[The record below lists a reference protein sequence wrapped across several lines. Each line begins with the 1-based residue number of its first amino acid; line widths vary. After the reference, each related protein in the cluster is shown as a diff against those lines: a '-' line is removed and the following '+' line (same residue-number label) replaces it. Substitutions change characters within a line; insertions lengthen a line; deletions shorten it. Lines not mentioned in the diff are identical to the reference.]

1 MLVTLR
7 GQGVK
12 TTRVHND
19 RPLFHGPDI
28 NMHIQEQPFWLLTI
42 FFSDLSFLLIDLC
55 NSSFIF
61 WASSFG

>member
-1 MLVTLR
+1 MLVTLW

-19 RPLFHGPDI
+19 RGPDI

>member
-12 TTRVHND
+12 TTHVHND

-28 NMHIQEQPFWLLTI
+28 NIHIQEQLFWLLTI

>member
-28 NMHIQEQPFWLLTI
+28 NIHIQEQLFWLLTI